1 MQMKFSVILKSI
13 YRSSPSYFIIS
24 IVSVILTA
32 FSLIS
37 FGFVF
42 NLLAK
47 SDAKIIIFSLLGIN
61 VLFVI
66 FSFMR
71 SYFSSKLA
79 EVFCNDLKSE
89 ISHHVL
95 SLNYGSLGDIS
106 NKVLSFFDDIS
117 SIHKAISTSMMFAVR
132 NVIIFII
139 AIIAMFF
146 TSIKLASIVVV
157 SSLIIM
163 VIMKFMI
170 KKYKVQK
177 KAYNDYS
184 SKIQILLMN
193 TIKSMTVVKSFMIE
207 SFLYAKIHHDL
218 EMQYHQ
224 NNSFAKVKGFMISS
238 GIFLFIS
245 LILGTII
252 VGIHDMNLGLTSN
265 STVSL
270 FIFYA
275 VLCIVS
281 FSGLSD
287 NAHEI
292 LSMKSKI
299 SSVFEYLH
307 DNANPVIKLQDVK
320 NIDSITFKN
329 VEFSYDARP
338 LISNL
343 SFVANK
349 GDKILLRG
357 KSGSGKTTI
366 MHLLL
371 KYYELQSGEIFLNK
385 SSLVDLSD
393 TSIRKLISTSQQ
405 VPYTIDDE
413 SIKFNITLTKKIDNK
428 DKFNDIIEHLNLQKV
443 LDKNDT
449 KQISTGEMLR
459 LSIARAI
466 YKKADV
472 YIFDEPT
479 SNIDQA
485 SIDGFIALVNKY
497 CENAI
502 VFIMS
507 HDTSIER
514 IFNKIVHLG

>member
-1 MQMKFSVILKSI
+1 MQMKFSVVLKSI
-13 YRSSPSYFIIS
+13 YRSSPFCFVIS
-24 IVSVILTA
+24 ITSVILTA
-32 FSLIS
+32 LSLIS

-42 NLLAK
+42 NLLVKDDTQIMVIA
-47 SDAKIIIFSLLGIN
+47 LLGIN
-61 VLFVI
+61 VLFAI

-89 ISHHVL
+89 ISHHAL

-117 SIHKAISTSMMFAVR
+117 SIHKVISTSMMFAVR
-132 NVIIFII
+132 NIIIFII
-139 AIIAMFF
+139 AIVAMFF

-163 VIMKFMI
+163 IIMRFMI
-170 KKYKVQK
+170 KKYKIK
-177 KAYNDYS
+177 KKIYNDYS
-184 SKIQILLMN
+184 SRIQISLMSA
-193 TIKSMTVVKSFMIE
+193 IKSMTVVKSFMME
-207 SFLYAKIHHDL
+207 NYLYEKIHHDL
-218 EMQYHQ
+218 EMQDHQ
-224 NNSFAKVKGFMISS
+224 NNAFAKVKGIMISS

-245 LILGTII
+245 LILATII
-252 VGIHDMNLGLTSN
+252 VGINDMNLGLMSN
-265 STVSL
+265 SRVSL

-275 VLCIVS
+275 ILCIVS

-292 LSMKSKI
+292 LSMKNKI
-299 SSVFEYLH
+299 TTIFEYIK
-307 DNANPVIKLQDVK
+307 DNTSPIIKLQDVK
-320 NIDSITFKN
+320 SIDSITLTN
-329 VEFSYDARP
+329 IEFSYDARP

-343 SFVANK
+343 SFVANR
-349 GDKILLRG
+349 GDRILLRG

-371 KYYELQSGEIFLNK
+371 KYYDLQGGKILINDN
-385 SSLVDLSD
+385 SLSDISD

-405 VPYTIDDE
+405 VPYAIEDE
-413 SIKFNITLTKKIDNK
+413 SIKFNITLTKKIENK
-428 DKFNDIIEHLNLQKV
+428 ARFDDIIECLNLQKV
-443 LDKNDT
+443 LIKNET
-449 KQISTGEMLR
+449 NQLSTGEMLR
-459 LSIARAI
+459 ISIARAI

-485 SIDGFIALVNKY
+485 SIDGFVSLVEKY
-497 CENAI
+497 CQDSI
-502 VFIMS
+502 IIIMS
-507 HDTSIER
+507 HDTSIEKM
-514 IFNKIVHLG
+514 FNKIIHLG